1 MRIWGKIWK
10 DNHML
15 KDVTITDDAEDTR
28 THKILRALEEICAGW
43 DLSVPVWLSSNI
55 RDFKRTKKVR
65 FTQDNF
71 VNDEI
76 PFDYLEMQVL
86 EEDNV

>member
-1 MRIWGKIWK
+1 MMK
-10 DNHML
+10 DI
-15 KDVTITDDAEDTR
+15 TITDDSEDTR
-28 THKILRALEEICAGW
+28 THKVLRALEKICEQW

-65 FTQDNF
+65 FSQDNF
-71 VNDEI
+71 VNDDI

-86 EEDNV
+86 EEDAR